1 MQVLGG
7 GFQVAMPEQN
17 LDGAQ
22 VGAGLQQVSRPTVAQ
37 RMRGDAFAD
46 ASPTRGIATCNPH
59 GFVGNRLIEAVL
71 AGAGGAQVEPRRAP
85 TPGLAQGLQE
95 GWTPRPN
102 TILAALAFH
111 HARFRPP
118 SI

>member
-7 GFQVAMPEQN
+7 GFQITVPEQD

-71 AGAGGAQVEPRRAP
+71 AGAGGGQVEPRLGR
-85 TPGLAQGLQE
+85 TPVLARGLQW
-95 GWTPRPN
+95 GWAAGPIRN
-102 TILAALAFH
+102 LAALGLAP
-111 HARFRPP
+111 ADAPC
-118 SI
+118 

>member
-37 RMRGDAFAD
+37 RMRGDAFGCRPDARHRYMRSRRFCRKSAD
-46 ASPTRGIATCNPH
+46 RVSGCECVWGTCIASASASASTLAASPTEPDS
-59 GFVGNRLIEAVL
+59 EAGHDL
-71 AGAGGAQVEPRRAP
+71 
-85 TPGLAQGLQE
+85 
-95 GWTPRPN
+95 
-102 TILAALAFH
+102 
-111 HARFRPP
+111 
-118 SI
+118 